1 MRAGAAAALG
11 ALLLVACAAAATRV
25 PLEYVGDITLLTT
38 SCALHM
44 IKVSPDGTDGG
55 ALSGILTLAGERRVV
70 RIASPTD
77 TATLAVDLDGD
88 GATTPVEWDQA
99 FADGTLIASPEFV
112 LAAGE
117 SQTGS
122 YRAFLMWSP
131 FLPVVVTY
139 CRDNYRSGALET
151 AARTVALAVVDDDT
165 NGRYDDDAGT
175 LFVDVDGDGRL
186 LTDTDSH
193 ERFGLYEPFVIDGTT
208 YVAASVAADGSWA
221 EIETATAPASPKPP
235 LLEGFSAPGFTALD
249 AKGDLIDVASLRGMI
264 VLLDFWAAWCA
275 PCLNELP
282 TIAGIHNALSE
293 RGVVVIGINLDRSD
307 TAFRDAMA
315 QLALPYV
322 QIYDGSDGP
331 ISSLY
336 RIGGIPMTYLIDRD
350 GVIRARGL
358 RGDAL
363 VAAIEA
369 LIGEESES

>member
-1 MRAGAAAALG
+1 MRAAAAVC
-11 ALLLVACAAAATRV
+11 ALLLVACAAAATTV

-44 IKVSPDGTDGG
+44 IKVSPDGTDSG

-77 TATLAVDLDGD
+77 GATLAVDLAGD
-88 GATTPVEWDQA
+88 GTTTLVEWDQA
-99 FADGTLIASPEFV
+99 FADGTLIASPEFI
-112 LAAGE
+112 LAGTE
-117 SQTGS
+117 SQTAS
-122 YRAFLMWSP
+122 YRTFLMWSP

-151 AARTVALAVVDDDT
+151 AGRTVALAVVDDDT
-165 NGRYDDDAGT
+165 NGRFDDDAGT
-175 LFVDVDGDGRL
+175 LFVDVDGDGQL
-186 LTDTDSH
+186 LTDADSH

-208 YVAASVAADGSWA
+208 YVATSVAADGSWA
-221 EIETATAPASPKPP
+221 EIETATVPALPKPP
-235 LLEGFSAPGFTALD
+235 LLDGFPAPGFTALD
-249 AKGDLIDVASLRGMI
+249 AQGSPVDVASLRGKI

-275 PCLNELP
+275 PCLEELP
-282 TIAGIHNALSE
+282 TIASIHEALSDQ
-293 RGVVVIGINLDRSD
+293 GVVVLGVNLDRSD
-307 TAFRDAMA
+307 TAFRDALA
-315 QLALPYV
+315 RLALPYV

-336 RIGGIPMTYLIDRD
+336 RIGGIPMTYLIGRD

-358 RGDAL
+358 RGGAL

-369 LIGEESES
+369 LLGEEPES

>member
-1 MRAGAAAALG
+1 MRAAAVVCVSLF
-11 ALLLVACAAAATRV
+11 VACAAAAATV

-44 IKVSPDGTDGG
+44 IQVSPDGTDRG
-55 ALSGILTLAGERRVV
+55 ALSGILTLAGERRAV

-77 TATLAVDLDGD
+77 GATLAVDLDGD
-88 GATTPVEWDQA
+88 GTTTPVEWDQA
-99 FADGTLIASPEFV
+99 FADGTLLASPEFI
-112 LAAGE
+112 LTGTE
-117 SQTGS
+117 SQTAS

-151 AARTVALAVVDDDT
+151 AGRTVALAVVDDDT
-165 NGRYDDDAGT
+165 NGRFDDDAGT
-175 LFVDVDGDGRL
+175 LFVDVDGDGQL
-186 LTDTDSH
+186 LTDADSH
-193 ERFGLYEPFVIDGTT
+193 ERFGLYEPFVIEGTT
-208 YVAASVAADGSWA
+208 YVTAAVAADGSWA
-221 EIETATAPASPKPP
+221 EIVTAAVPASPKPP
-235 LLEGFSAPGFTALD
+235 LLEGFPAPGFTALD
-249 AKGDLIDVASLRGMI
+249 VQGNLVDVASLRGKI

-275 PCLNELP
+275 PCLAELP
-282 TIAGIHNALSE
+282 TIVGIHEALSE
-293 RGVVVIGINLDRSD
+293 KGVIVLGVNLDRSD
-307 TAFRDAMA
+307 AAFRDAITKR
-315 QLALPYV
+315 ALSYA

-336 RIGGIPMTYLIDRD
+336 RIGGIPMTYLIGRD

-369 LIGEESES
+369 LLAEEPTP

>member
-1 MRAGAAAALG
+1 MRAAAAAC
-11 ALLLVACAAAATRV
+11 ALLLASFSAAAATV

-44 IKVSPDGTDGG
+44 IKVSPDETDNG

-77 TATLAVDLDGD
+77 GATLAVDLAGD
-88 GATTPVEWDQA
+88 GTMTLVEWDQA
-99 FADGTLIASPEFV
+99 FADGTLIASPEFI
-112 LAAGE
+112 LAGGE
-117 SQTGS
+117 SQTAS
-122 YRAFLMWSP
+122 YRTFLMWSP

-139 CRDNYRSGALET
+139 CRDNYRAGALET
-151 AARTVALAVVDDDT
+151 AGRTVALAVVDDDT
-165 NGRYDDDAGT
+165 NGRFDDDAGT
-175 LFVDVDGDGRL
+175 LFVDVDGDGQL
-186 LTDTDSH
+186 LTDADSH

-208 YVAASVAADGSWA
+208 YVATFVAADGSSA
-221 EIETATAPASPKPP
+221 EIETAAVPVLPKPP

-249 AKGDLIDVASLRGMI
+249 AQGNLVDVASLRGKI

-275 PCLNELP
+275 PCLEELP
-282 TIAGIHNALSE
+282 TIAGIHEALSE
-293 RGVVVIGINLDRSD
+293 KGVVVLGVDLDRSD
-307 TAFRDAMA
+307 TAFRDALA
-315 QLALPYV
+315 RLALPYV

-336 RIGGIPMTYLIDRD
+336 RIGGIPMTYLIGRD

-358 RGDAL
+358 RGEAL

-369 LIGEESES
+369 LLVEEPES